1 MLSPSKNNK
10 KTLIALGIV
19 LGFLALAGCK
29 KGGVNIVASITQP
42 VISAGENNCEVNTA
56 GRVLCWNDN
65 DNGLEGR
72 RVNQMDM
79 ETIKVHSGYD
89 DNNNPT
95 YSSVTNAIAV
105 DTGENIGCVLINKP
119 NQNLE
124 PISCWQYQNKP
135 DYNYT
140 AYTARK
146 ISSWGSTDDIKQIA
160 VGTDYVCA
168 LLRNGTVECVEMNAS
183 LSSDW
188 IFLYSPANPVEVS
201 QNQGLAGVA
210 FISAGYAHSCALLK
224 NGKVMCWGSNG
235 KGELG
240 DGTTTDSNYAVEVQ
254 GLNGIAKAISAGKN
268 YSCATLSDNTVKC
281 WGSNSSG
288 QLGYDTVS
296 ETGLSYSLSP
306 VKVGDIADARSIS
319 AGNEHTCAIL
329 RDNTVKCWGA
339 NDKGQ
344 LGNLEKVDSL
354 TPVEVLVEGI
364 NKNIRSI
371 SVGNKHSCAL
381 RSDNTVKCWGG
392 DEPPATP

>member
-10 KTLIALGIV
+10 KTLIALGLV

-79 ETIKVHSGYD
+79 EAIKVHSGYD
-89 DNNNPT
+89 ANNNPT
-95 YSSVTNAIAV
+95 YSSMANAIAV
-105 DTGENIGCVLINKP
+105 DIATQRGCALRSIASSNTRVVECWNTNGTP
-119 NQNLE
+119 PYFAQ
-124 PISCWQYQNKP
+124 PITDWRHALNSN
-135 DYNYT
+135 T
-140 AYTARK
+140 AVN
-146 ISSWGSTDDIKQIA
+146 QIA
-160 VGTDYVCA
+160 V
-168 LLRNGTVECVEMNAS
+168 
-183 LSSDW
+183 SD
-188 IFLYSPANPVEVS
+188 S
-201 QNQGLAGVA
+201 QD
-210 FISAGYAHSCALLK
+210 CALLK
-224 NGKVMCWGSNG
+224 NGKVECRENSDPMITPVLVYDSNYEEITTVVALSAGGSHTCALLKNGTVMCWGANNLG
-235 KGELG
+235 QLG
-240 DGTTTDSNYAVEVQ
+240 DDTTTDSNYAVRVQ

-281 WGSNSSG
+281 WGDNSKG
-288 QLGYDTVS
+288 QLGDGTMTNS
-296 ETGLSYSLSP
+296 AMP
-306 VKVGDIADARSIS
+306 VDVVDLANVRSIS

-344 LGNLEKVDSL
+344 LGNLEKVNSL
-354 TPVEVLVEGI
+354 TPVDVLVEGI

-381 RSDNTVKCWGG
+381 RNDNTVKCWGG
-392 DEPPATP
+392 